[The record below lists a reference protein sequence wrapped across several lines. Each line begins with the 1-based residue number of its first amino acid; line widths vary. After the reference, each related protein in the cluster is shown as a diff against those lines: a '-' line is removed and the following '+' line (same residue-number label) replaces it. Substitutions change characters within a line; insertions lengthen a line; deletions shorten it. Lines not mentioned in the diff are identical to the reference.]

1 MKGHTLKC
9 LVLEGWQ
16 RAAKA
21 YRTNPGAETL
31 TALKVVALEWA
42 AEEERRERERMLNRV
57 WMRKQR
63 AA

>member
-1 MKGHTLKC
+1 MKGHTLRS
-9 LVLEGWQ
+9 LVLDAWQ

-21 YRTNPGAETL
+21 YRVNPCPETL
-31 TALKVVALEWA
+31 TAVKVAALEWA
-42 AEEERRERERMLNRV
+42 ALEERRERQRMRNRV